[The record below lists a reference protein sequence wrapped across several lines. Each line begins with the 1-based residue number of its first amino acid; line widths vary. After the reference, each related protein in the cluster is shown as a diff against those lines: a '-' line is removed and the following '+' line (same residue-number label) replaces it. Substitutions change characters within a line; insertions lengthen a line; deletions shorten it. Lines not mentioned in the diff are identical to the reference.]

1 MIGPTWFADILAAV
15 LLVIAVYD
23 LGRLAVAVGGST
35 RRTERDVDAYHVAM
49 GISMAGMLTGSLTD
63 FERQAWAVVFGFTT
77 VWFALRLP
85 WNDALR
91 AAESQPVGH
100 RVAHVL
106 SSGAMVYMMLAVS
119 GSSMAAMAAGAAGTG
134 ARLPGLA
141 ALLAVVLLVATAV
154 DADRLL
160 LRPWRGVTTAAR
172 APAVAVT
179 APVGPATDAATSLA
193 TEPSAGRSLG
203 SAVRLTME
211 GSTSVTDDGP
221 PSSDRF
227 LAPRLAA
234 ATEVVMGLAMVIML
248 VAMARS

>member
-1 MIGPTWFADILAAV
+1 MIGPTWFADTLAAV

-23 LGRLAVAVGGST
+23 LGRLAVVVGGSI

-49 GISMAGMLTGSLTD
+49 GVSMAGMLTGSLTN

-91 AAESQPVGH
+91 AAEPQPVGH

-106 SSGAMVYMMLAVS
+106 SSGAMAYMMLAVS
-119 GSSMAAMAAGAAGTG
+119 SSSMAAMAAGAAGTG

-141 ALLAVVLLVATAV
+141 ALLAVMLLVATAV

-160 LRPWRGVTTAAR
+160 LRPLRGVTAA
-172 APAVAVT
+172 APASAVAVT
-179 APVGPATDAATSLA
+179 APVGPDAATTLA
-193 TEPSAGRSLG
+193 TEPSVGR
-203 SAVRLTME
+203 SAVRPTIE
-211 GSTSVTDDGP
+211 ASASVADDGA

-248 VAMARS
+248 VALARS